1 MVEDLFEKE
10 LQERKIFK
18 NVSILS
24 PHYVP
29 EELPH
34 RENEI
39 RDLTRIIAYVLR
51 NEKPDNVFIYGKTG
65 TGKTVSVK
73 YVLRKLE
80 EFVQNPEKNS
90 NNVMVGVVYMNCKVR
105 NSKYQVLLKILENE
119 ALNTEGLKSIPLSNR
134 SDKGLKGMDPADL
147 YERLLKV
154 IQDNGLNIVV
164 VLDEIDMITK
174 GLNDVVYLLT
184 RINDEITSGSLTIIG
199 ISNDARFKKWLDP
212 RSKST
217 LCEEERLFKPYD
229 AIELKSI
236 LKQRVAAGFQK
247 NTMDD
252 SAISRISAFAAQDG
266 DARYALK
273 LLQKAGEIA
282 QDSGRKKVTVDDVG
296 KAKNAVEKD
305 IMAEVISTL
314 PEHQQIAMYSIAALA
329 SQGGMYKRLSGI
341 HNGDLFSGEVYEAYE
356 GNCNSLDR
364 NPRTMRQFSDYL
376 NELEMLGMIT
386 LRASGKGV
394 RGTTRLIRLGYPPKE
409 IKTIVKDSLGLDS
422 KIS

>member
-29 EELPH
+29 VELPH

-39 RDLTRIIAYVLR
+39 RDLTRIIAHVLR
-51 NEKPDNVFIYGKTG
+51 NEKPDNIFVYGKTG

-80 EFVQNPEKNS
+80 EFVQKPEKNS
-90 NNVMVGVVYMNCKVR
+90 NNVIVGVVYMNCKVR
-105 NSKYQVLLKILENE
+105 NSKYQVFLKILEDE
-119 ALNTEGLKSIPLSNR
+119 ALNTEGLKSIPLSDR

-164 VLDEIDMITK
+164 ILDEIDMITN

-184 RINDEITSGSLTIIG
+184 RINDEIKSGSLSIIG
-199 ISNDARFKKWLDP
+199 ISNDARFKKRLDP
-212 RSKST
+212 RTKST
-217 LCEEERLFKPYD
+217 LCEEERLFKPYN
-229 AIELKSI
+229 AMQLKSI

-247 NTMDD
+247 KTMDD

-282 QDSGRKKVTVDDVG
+282 QDSGREKVTADDVG
-296 KAKNAVEKD
+296 KAKNAVETD
-305 IMAEVISTL
+305 IMAEAISTL
-314 PEHQQIAMYSIAALA
+314 PEHQQIVMYSIAALA
-329 SQGGMYKRLSGI
+329 LQGGMYKRLSGI

-356 GNCNSLDR
+356 GNCNSLER
-364 NPRTMRQFSDYL
+364 SPRTMRQFSDYL

-394 RGTTRLIRLGYPPKE
+394 RGTTRLIRLGYPPNE
-409 IKTIVKDSLGLDS
+409 IKTIVRDSIGLGS
-422 KIS
+422 KTS

>member
-1 MVEDLFEKE
+1 MVDDLFEKE

-29 EELPH
+29 VELPH

-39 RDLTRIIAYVLR
+39 RDLTRIVATVLR
-51 NEKPDNVFIYGKTG
+51 DEKPDNVFIYGKTG

-80 EFVQNPEKNS
+80 EFVQNPKKNS
-90 NNVMVGVVYMNCKVR
+90 NNVIVSVVHMNCKVR
-105 NSKYQVLLKILENE
+105 NSKYQVLLKILEDE
-119 ALNTEGLKSIPLSNR
+119 ALNTEGLKSIPLSDR

-147 YERLLKV
+147 YERLRKV

-174 GLNDVVYLLT
+174 GLDDVVYLLT
-184 RINDEITSGSLTIIG
+184 RINDEIESGSLSIIG
-199 ISNDARFKKWLDP
+199 ISNDARFKKRLGP

-217 LCEEERLFKPYD
+217 LCEEERLFKPYN
-229 AIELKSI
+229 AMGLKGI

-247 NTMDD
+247 KTIDD
-252 SAISRISAFAAQDG
+252 SAISRIAAFAAQDG

-282 QDSGRKKVTVDDVG
+282 QDSGRKKVNADDVG
-296 KAKNAVEKD
+296 NAKNAVETD
-305 IMAEVISTL
+305 IMAEAISTL
-314 PEHQQIAMYSIAALA
+314 PEHQQIVMYSIAALA

-376 NELEMLGMIT
+376 NELEMMGMIT

-394 RGTTRLIRLGYPPKE
+394 RGTTRLIRLGYSPNE
-409 IKTIVKDSLGLDS
+409 IKTIVRDSLRLDS
-422 KIS
+422 KTS

>member
-18 NVSILS
+18 NISILS

-34 RENEI
+34 RESEI
-39 RDLTRIIAYVLR
+39 RDMTRIIAPVLR
-51 NEKPDNVFIYGKTG
+51 NEKPDNLFIYGKTG

-80 EFVQNPEKNS
+80 EFVQNPDKNS
-90 NNVMVGVVYMNCKVR
+90 GNVLVGVVYMNCKVR
-105 NSKYQVLLKILENE
+105 NSKYQVFLKILEDD
-119 ALNTEGLKSIPLSNR
+119 ALNTPEMKSIPLSDR

-147 YERLLKV
+147 YDRLLKV
-154 IQDNGLNIVV
+154 VQENSLNLLV

-184 RINDEITSGSLTIIG
+184 RINDELGSGSVSIIG
-199 ISNDARFKKWLDP
+199 MSNDARFKKRLDP

-217 LCEEERLFKPYD
+217 LCEEERLFRPYN
-229 AIELKSI
+229 AVELKSI
-236 LKQRVAAGFQK
+236 LKQRVAAGFQRGALV
-247 NTMDD
+247 N
-252 SAISRISAFAAQDG
+252 SAISRIAAFAAQDG

-282 QDSGRKKVTVDDVG
+282 QDSGNEKVTEDDVG
-296 KAKNAVEKD
+296 KAKKAVERD
-305 IMAEVISTL
+305 IMAEAISTL
-314 PEHQQIAMYSIAALA
+314 PEHQQIVMYSIASLAL
-329 SQGGMYKRLSGI
+329 QGGMYKRLSGI
-341 HNGDLFSGEVYEAYE
+341 NDGDLFTGEVYEAYE
-356 GNCNSLDR
+356 SNCNALRRSQ
-364 NPRTMRQFSDYL
+364 RTMRQFSEYL
-376 NELEMLGMIT
+376 NEFEMLGLIT

-394 RGTTRLIRLGYPPKE
+394 RGTTRLIRLGYPPQE
-409 IKTIVKDSLGLDS
+409 IKSIVRESLGLEMG
-422 KIS
+422 